1 MHRQLEDMVEETN
14 VAEIP
19 STEEGIYSRKL
30 LFFIPY
36 MHSSA
41 FRFTDVKR
49 GECKCLV
56 SLLTEQS

>member
-1 MHRQLEDMVEETN
+1 MVEETN